1 MPTLVRLFVVL
12 LFLAGLVLAGMVA
25 LTLFVDPGE
34 KEITVRIPARDLA
47 PRNGPGASDL
57 LTPREPSPQV
67 NLPAPVVTTP
77 EEEDRPE

>member
-25 LTLFVDPGE
+25 LTIFVDPGE

-47 PRNGPGASDL
+47 PRSGPGASDL
-57 LTPREPSPQV
+57 LAPREPAQ
-67 NLPAPVVTTP
+67 LPAPMVTTP
-77 EEEDRPE
+77 DDADRPE